1 MSSSR
6 SRSSSPKRHRVVLLS
21 DEDYVDEIKHH
32 NKRGLTEHWSPYKE
46 LYVVIQDAYPDH
58 YGEISGLYSAVPI
71 NRLQI
76 IALTCLCTSQRQI
89 SLLGQ
94 RQTKRIA
101 QLLFAS
107 ILFDEPQK
115 SAYDKILPI
124 EKEWFKN
131 LFPGNDTPWD
141 PWTTLNWK
149 NEMNELSHLN
159 GYLHPIPIILHPEFY
174 KLD

>member
-1 MSSSR
+1 MSSNR
-6 SRSSSPKRHRVVLLS
+6 SRSSSPIRHRVVLLS
-21 DEDYVDEIKHH
+21 DEDYVEEIKHH
-32 NKRGLTEHWSPYKE
+32 NKRGLTEHWRPYTE
-46 LYVVIQDAYPDH
+46 LYVIIQDAYPDL
-58 YGEISGLYSAVPI
+58 YGETSQLCSTAPI

-89 SLLGQ
+89 SLWGQ

-115 SAYDKILPI
+115 SAYDEILPI
-124 EKEWFKN
+124 EIEWFKN
-131 LFPGNDTPWD
+131 LFPADDEPWK
-141 PWTTLNWK
+141 PWKTLNWK
-149 NEMNELSHLN
+149 NEMNGLGHLN
-159 GYLHPIPIILHPEFY
+159 GYLHPIPIILRPEFY